1 MSRAAPAMK
10 TEAVSPSPVFD
21 KCYRYR
27 DAERARQVRLYPF
40 FRALD
45 SGSDPEVTIEG
56 LRMIM
61 LGSNNCLGLANDPRV
76 KEAAVAAVGKDGSSC
91 VGGRLVVVD
100 GVFSM
105 AGDITPL
112 PEIVSAAREFAAGVM
127 VDDAHG
133 IGVLGRTGRGTAEHF
148 GLEAEVD
155 LMMGTFS
162 KAMASI
168 GGFIAADAPVIDYVK
183 HHARTL
189 IFSAAPSP
197 GAAGAALAA
206 LAIMESEPE
215 RRASLWEN
223 TRFFVD
229 ALKSIGLDTGQ
240 SQTPVVPIVVGDDL
254 VAIMMAQRLHEEG
267 VFVNCVLPPATP
279 RGRALIRTSLMAT
292 HTRDQLS
299 RALDAIERIG
309 REVGLVHGVGV

>member
-1 MSRAAPAMK
+1 MSRAAPTMK

-61 LGSNNCLGLANDPRV
+61 LGSNNYLGLANDPRV
-76 KEAAVAAVGKDGSSC
+76 KEAAVAAVRKYGSSC
-91 VGGRLVVVD
+91 AGSRLLNGTLDLHVRLEERLAEFVRQPAAVTFTTGYQVNLGTLPCLVGKGDTVYLDKLDHACIIDGARLSFGHVCRFKHSDPVDLKRQLKNDDGVGGRLVVVD

-105 AGDITPL
+105 EGDITPL
-112 PEIVSAAREFAAGVM
+112 PEIVSVAREFAAGVM

-162 KAMASI
+162 KSMASI
-168 GGFIAADAPVIDYVK
+168 GGFVAGDATVIDYIDRK
-183 HHARTL
+183 
-189 IFSAAPSP
+189 S
-197 GAAGAALAA
+197 
-206 LAIMESEPE
+206 
-215 RRASLWEN
+215 
-223 TRFFVD
+223 TRLNSSHSQISYAVFC
-229 ALKSIGLDTGQ
+229 LKKKRL
-240 SQTPVVPIVVGDDL
+240 L
-254 VAIMMAQRLHEEG
+254 VR
-267 VFVNCVLPPATP
+267 
-279 RGRALIRTSLMAT
+279 SS
-292 HTRDQLS
+292 S
-299 RALDAIERIG
+299 RWRN
-309 REVGLVHGVGV
+309 